1 MADYYRGRDLPACYL
16 HIFKL
21 VLFSNGQSC
30 CCYGGPSDCCSL
42 AQLWSADSKELIQT
56 CAEYGLVQAQSFHEN
71 WEVFEVSYTAQ
82 QIFMLWLLTR
92 LFPRNGIGSEY
103 QRSII
108 EDLRPFQRGSFNL
121 NAFIS
126 KPARGLLSLVRDKH
140 VQDGELKVNL
150 IHWMSCNIAFLSCS
164 LPPLM

>member
-1 MADYYRGRDLPACYL
+1 M
-16 HIFKL
+16 K
-21 VLFSNGQSC
+21 
-30 CCYGGPSDCCSL
+30 
-42 AQLWSADSKELIQT
+42 
-56 CAEYGLVQAQSFHEN
+56 
-71 WEVFEVSYTAQ
+71 
-82 QIFMLWLLTR
+82 LLTR

-150 IHWMSCNIAFLSCS
+150 LNSLDVVQYRLLVVFLA
-164 LPPLM
+164 PVNVGA